1 VTGRKER
8 KVDKKR
14 RRAKKMARR
23 EVEAMAKKLP
33 SAFKTGDEKRDW
45 IKDVVL
51 NHPAV
56 NPQYY

>member
-1 VTGRKER
+1 M
-8 KVDKKR
+8 DKKR